1 MKASRVIGWALT
13 ALIAAFLLLG
23 SASGKFLG
31 GEGAVAMYDHIGWT
45 AGIMLWVGVAEV
57 ACVTLF
63 LVPRSAFL
71 GAVLLTAY
79 LGGATA
85 AHVRIGDA
93 FFVPVVLAVFVW
105 CALGLRDPRV
115 FVLALGGSTVAVPKP
130 TASQD

>member
-1 MKASRVIGWALT
+1 MTTSRVAGWALT
-13 ALIAAFLLLG
+13 SLIALFLLLG

-31 GEGAVAMYDHIGWT
+31 GEGAEQMYSHIGWT
-45 AGIMLWVGVAEV
+45 TEVMFGVGVAEV
-57 ACVTLF
+57 ACVALF
-63 LVPRSAFL
+63 LLPRSAFV

-93 FFVPVVLAVFVW
+93 FFVPIVLAVVVW

-115 FVLALGGSTVAVPKP
+115 FALAFGRSIAAPNSTA
-130 TASQD
+130 TDT